1 MYNSREEIKDTYN
14 SNFSRE
20 KSVIA
25 STIIYLQVIWP
36 KFIMLISFYLLKSVL
51 IFKFMLGEWLI
62 NVHLNQCVSY
72 HP

>member
-1 MYNSREEIKDTYN
+1 MYNSREEIKDMYN

-20 KSVIA
+20 RSVIA

-51 IFKFMLGEWLI
+51 IFKSMLGEWLI